1 MKIAILTQP
10 LLYNYGGILQ
20 NYALQCVLKNLG
32 HDPITFDQVDWLPPR
47 KIRIK
52 RAILSLLFKKK
63 AIQTNNNNTIDRFKS
78 QHINSTPKAGSYWD
92 IKRLYWKYKPKAI
105 IVGSDQVWRPQ
116 YNWGKIDKMFLSF
129 IPNNS
134 QIKRIAYAAS
144 FGVDEWCFSDAE
156 TKSCSSL
163 IQRFDAVSTR
173 EIDGIDLCKK
183 YLNRNDVL
191 SVLDPTMLLEREDYL
206 DLCSDV
212 PTVNDKILF
221 AYILDVDDNT
231 KEELENIAH
240 KYGLNLI
247 FASAHSNCTLSIEE
261 WLAKFRDAKMVITDS
276 FHGTIFSIIF
286 NKEFYTL
293 CNESRGKTRFISLL
307 SQFNLQDRLYN
318 DVKSINQNTTQ
329 INWIDINN
337 IKSTLQNKS
346 FTFLSDNLNNNA

>member
-1 MKIAILTQP
+1 
-10 LLYNYGGILQ
+10 
-20 NYALQCVLKNLG
+20 
-32 HDPITFDQVDWLPPR
+32 
-47 KIRIK
+47 
-52 RAILSLLFKKK
+52 
-63 AIQTNNNNTIDRFKS
+63 
-78 QHINSTPKAGSYWD
+78 
-92 IKRLYWKYKPKAI
+92 
-105 IVGSDQVWRPQ
+105 
-116 YNWGKIDKMFLSF
+116 MFLSF

-206 DLCSDV
+206 YLCPDV

-329 INWIDINN
+329 INWININN